1 MLKARGREA
10 SIPGPQQ
17 NEPAIVEAPMTETIH
32 PHALT
37 AIRRALESRIPK
49 LELLSGT
56 PQETVLRR
64 ATRGEVISD
73 NDCVFDFEALDNGVY
88 IRLQVE
94 CAGATDHRWVF
105 LCKSD
110 DLADI
115 LARRLQAANAT
126 EQSTVGMDAA
136 WQSYQWAQAKR
147 AQARRQTR
155 GR

>member
-1 MLKARGREA
+1 
-10 SIPGPQQ
+10 
-17 NEPAIVEAPMTETIH
+17 MTETIH

-49 LELLSGT
+49 LALLSGT
-56 PQETVLRR
+56 PQEAVLRH

>member
-1 MLKARGREA
+1 M
-10 SIPGPQQ
+10 
-17 NEPAIVEAPMTETIH
+17 EAPMTETIH

-94 CAGATDHRWVF
+94 CAGSTDHRWVF

-115 LARRLQAANAT
+115 LARRLQAANAD
-126 EQSTVGMDAA
+126 EQSPSA
-136 WQSYQWAQAKR
+136 WPPPGNLTSGPRQNTPKPGVRR
-147 AQARRQTR
+147 ADGKSETACGWRR
-155 GR
+155 GL

>member
-1 MLKARGREA
+1 
-10 SIPGPQQ
+10 
-17 NEPAIVEAPMTETIH
+17 MTETIH

-49 LELLSGT
+49 LVLLSGT

-88 IRLQVE
+88 IRLQIE
-94 CAGATDHRWVF
+94 CAGAIDHRRVF

-147 AQARRQTR
+147 AQARRQTC

>member
-1 MLKARGREA
+1 
-10 SIPGPQQ
+10 
-17 NEPAIVEAPMTETIH
+17 MTETIH
-32 PHALT
+32 PHAMT

-49 LELLSGT
+49 LVLLSGT

-88 IRLQVE
+88 IRQQVE
-94 CAGATDHRWVF
+94 CAGATDHRWMF

-126 EQSTVGMDAA
+126 EQSTVGMAA
-136 WQSYQWAQAKR
+136 VWQSHHWAEAKR